1 MTTNT
6 AYAQWQGNLKEGNG
20 QVALGNGTFK
30 GEYSFHSRFE
40 NGQGTNP
47 EELIAAAHAACFSM
61 AFSHSLA
68 EAGFKPTSVKTTA
81 EVTLG
86 KDDTGFAITHINL
99 NTDAVVPGI
108 SEAQFHELGQKAKAG
123 CPISKALAAVG
134 NINLNAKLQ
143 KEAA

>member
-6 AYAQWQGNLKEGNG
+6 AHAQWQGNLKDGNG
-20 QVALGNGTFK
+20 NVSLGNGAFK

-40 NGQGTNP
+40 NGKGTNP

-61 AFSHSLA
+61 AFSHQLS
-68 EAGFKPTSVKTTA
+68 EAGFTPTFVKTTA

-86 KDDTGFAITHINL
+86 KDDNGFAITQIVL
-99 NTDAVVPGI
+99 NTDADVPKI
-108 SEAQFHELGQKAKAG
+108 SEAQFHELGQKAKTG

-134 NINLNAKLQ
+134 SITLNAKLQ